1 MALTVEDGTGV
12 AGANSYAS
20 LATLRAYA
28 SARGVTLP
36 ASDPALEAFALL
48 GMDYL
53 EGLRGRFQGAKTD
66 PTQPLQWPRYPVV
79 IDGAD
84 FPSDAIP
91 VELVNALC
99 RLCMEQHAG
108 ADLSP
113 TKTGAFV
120 TEETVGPITTKYSEK
135 LGGGAGS
142 PPDMPAVDVLLAPL
156 LTVGKVGFGF
166 TTVRV

>member
-36 ASDPALEAFALL
+36 ADDAALEAFALL

-53 EGLRGRFQGAKTD
+53 EGLRGRYQGAKTD

-99 RLCMEQHAG
+99 RLCIEQHAG
-108 ADLSP
+108 VDLSP
-113 TKTGAFV
+113 TRTGAFIIED
-120 TEETVGPITTKYSEK
+120 TTGPITTKYSEK

-142 PPDMPAVDVLLAPL
+142 PPDMPAVDALLSPL
-156 LTVGKVGFGF
+156 LTVGRVGIAF
-166 TTVRV
+166 TRV